1 LTPSWH
7 ALIETTFIG
16 IMEQALRT
24 TPLMRTMSSGGGGGG
39 GGGYQGDAL
48 LSKHILAVFCVLG
61 GHIEAPYRNCPV
73 VFQRPHPSAAA
84 ATTASLAF
92 STNQASDSSS
102 SSSSKDL
109 LIGVFVDFI
118 LISILI
124 YLLYIKLVGRIVG
137 REAPNLKECPHCCG
151 KINAAAKKCP
161 FCTGDIIVET
171 RGVGSKN
178 TGTKNRRSK

>member
-1 LTPSWH
+1 MRKNQEVESQIKS
-7 ALIETTFIG
+7 LIGERELKEYRNFAFKDDMLKLAVG
-16 IMEQALRT
+16 IMLGNSFNKVVYGISDYLVMPVFT
-24 TPLMRTMSSGGGGGG
+24 F
-39 GGGYQGDAL
+39 L
-48 LSKHILAVFCVLG
+48 LSKTG
-61 GHIEAPYRNCPV
+61 EGWRDW
-73 VFQRPHPSAAA
+73 
-84 ATTASLAF
+84 TF
-92 STNQASDSSS
+92 SPAKGLDFKIGN
-102 SSSSKDL
+102 L
-109 LIGVFVDFI
+109 LGVFVDFI
-118 LISILI
+118 LISILL